1 MTDQIELE
9 IDGVSFVIKEA
20 HSFDW
25 LQPLGTVFHV
35 FDQQDSGNLS
45 FGIVQQDGKKIF
57 VKYAGA
63 HTIHANHTGSP
74 PEAIRNLKSSVS
86 VYEDLAHDTLIRL
99 TDHFATDEGY
109 ACVFDWVEGECLHSH
124 WYFPP
129 PGKYEDPR
137 SPYYR
142 FRQLPVQTRIQAME
156 QILNFHI
163 EVERRGY
170 VAVDLYDGSLIYD
183 FDKQAI
189 KICDIDLYRKGSFT
203 NTMGRMWGS
212 SRFMSPEE
220 FELGA
225 PIDAVTNVF
234 NMGAMAFGL
243 LGGEKDRSYTRW
255 DAGEAL
261 YQVAIRAVSTDRSQR
276 YATIAQLG
284 EAWKEA
290 AMQGQ

>member
-1 MTDQIELE
+1 MTDTIQLEL
-9 IDGVSFVIKEA
+9 DGISFELKES

-25 LQPLGTVFHV
+25 IARLGTVFRV

-45 FGIVQQDGKKIF
+45 FGVLGQDGKRKF

-63 HTIHANHTGSP
+63 RTIHANSLSAP
-74 PEAIRNLKSSVS
+74 AEAIHGLKSSAS
-86 VYEDLAHDTLIRL
+86 IYEDLAHDTLIRL
-99 TDHFATDEGY
+99 KDHFATEHGY

-124 WYFPP
+124 WDFPP
-129 PGKYEDPR
+129 PAKYDDPL

-142 FRQLPVQTRIQAME
+142 FRQLPVKTRIQAME
-156 QILNFHI
+156 QILDFHI

-170 VAVDLYDGSLIYD
+170 VAVDFYDGSLIYD
-183 FDKQAI
+183 FDIQMM

-225 PIDAVTNVF
+225 RIDGVTNVF
-234 NMGAMAFGL
+234 NMGAMAFSL
-243 LGGEKDRSYTRW
+243 LGGELDRSYARW

-261 YQVAIRAVSTDRSQR
+261 YQVVIRAIDPERARR
-276 YATIAQLG
+276 YASVAELG
-284 EAWKEA
+284 AAWKKA
-290 AMQGQ
+290 KLQDK